1 MNKDKA
7 IWIALGA
14 GAAIGAS
21 LAARRGATAAWRH
34 AVGEDPPQHAADP
47 RVGWTRLFAWA
58 AISGVC
64 VAAARLAGRGAAA
77 TAYERLRGRTPPGR

>member
-7 IWIALGA
+7 IWLALGA

-34 AVGEDPPQHAADP
+34 AVGEEPPEHAADP
-47 RVGWTRLFAWA
+47 RANWTTLVAWA
-58 AISGVC
+58 TLSGLC
-64 VAAARLAGRGAAA
+64 VATARLIGRGAAA
-77 TAYERLRGRTPPGR
+77 ATYQRLRGRTPPSS